1 MGIPV
6 REGGKAVRFQEKLH
20 EYSKEEIWEEYC
32 GFLTLSTEE
41 FMDIQKRLL
50 TEQMALWSDSALG
63 QSILKGKKPTT
74 IEEFRS
80 MVPLTTY
87 EDYAPTLLSKQTK
100 ALPAEPVLWVQT
112 TWEGGVHPIKNAP
125 YTKGMLDTFQHNVI
139 SCLVLATSKN
149 KGDFD
154 ISVTDHMLYALA
166 PLPFVTGLLPL
177 VLHEEIDIE
186 YLPAVKDAVNMSFKE
201 RNVQGFKLGM
211 KKGIE
216 YFFGLGS
223 VLYYVSQS
231 ITSIS
236 GSRKK
241 SLGELLRSVSPS
253 MLMRSLVAKRTC
265 RRENRDLLPKDLFK
279 LKGFMCAGTDN
290 RCYKA
295 DLERMWGVAPMEI
308 FAGTEPTCIGCETWS
323 REGVYFFPDACF
335 YEFIP
340 EDEMNK
346 NMEDP
351 DYQPRTVLWDEVVP
365 GGIYEIVLTVFK
377 GGAFAR
383 YRVGDVFRCTGIGSR
398 LENNSI
404 PRFQYIDRVPQ
415 IIDIAGFTR
424 ITEKSINQAIELS
437 RLPIENWTAKKEFTE
452 NNRPYLHLYV
462 ELQRNNLINSAVSI
476 RILQDQLGIY
486 FRYLDQDYEDLKKI
500 LGVDP
505 LKITMLKCG
514 TFAAYK
520 RKFGNIIRKLNPES
534 CDINDLLTCH
544 QFDSLERRG
553 MLDDWI

>member
-1 MGIPV
+1 M
-6 REGGKAVRFQEKLH
+6 RFQEKLH

-32 GFLTLSTEE
+32 GFLTLSMDE
-41 FMDIQKRLL
+41 FMNIQNRLL
-50 TEQMALWSDSALG
+50 LEQMDLWCNSSLG
-63 QSILKGKKPTT
+63 QSILKGKHPRT
-74 IEEFRS
+74 ISEFRE

-87 EDYAPTLLSKQTK
+87 EDYSTTLLAKQAK
-100 ALPAEPVLWVQT
+100 ALPGTPVLWVQT
-112 TWEGGVHPIKNAP
+112 TWEGGVHPIKVAP
-125 YTKGMLDTFQHNVI
+125 YTKGMLDTFKHNVM
-139 SCLVLATSKN
+139 SCLILATSRS

-166 PLPFVTGLLPL
+166 PMPYVTGLLPIL
-177 VLHEEIDIE
+177 FKDEIDIE
-186 YLPAVKDAVNMSFKE
+186 FLPSVKDAVKMTFKE

-231 ITSIS
+231 ISS
-236 GSRKK
+236 MQSSHKK
-241 SLGELLRSVSPS
+241 SLKERFMSTSPQMMLRYA
-253 MLMRSLVAKRTC
+253 MAKKKC
-265 RRENRDLLPKDLFK
+265 RQENRELLPKDLFQ

-295 DLERMWGVAPMEI
+295 DLERMWGICPMEI

-340 EDEMNK
+340 EDELDR
-346 NMEDP
+346 NMADP
-351 DYQPRTVLWDEVVP
+351 TYQPRTVLWDEVIP
-365 GGIYEIVLTVFK
+365 GNVYELVLTVFK

-383 YRVGDVFRCTGIGSR
+383 YRAGDLFRCTGIGSQ
-398 LENNSI
+398 LENNQI
-404 PRFQYIDRVPQ
+404 PRFQFVDRVPQ

-437 RLPIENWTAKKEFTE
+437 RLPIAAWTAKKEFTE
-452 NNRPYLHLYV
+452 NDRPYLHLYV
-462 ELQRNNLINSAVSI
+462 ELERSNLINSAVTI

-505 LKITMLKCG
+505 LKITLLKCG
-514 TFAAYK
+514 TFDSYRSK
-520 RKFGNIIRKLNPES
+520 YGTSIRPMNPET
-534 CDINDLLTCH
+534 CEITDLLACH
-544 QFDSLERRG
+544 QVDYVGKED
-553 MLDDWI
+553 MMNEWI

>member
-1 MGIPV
+1 M
-6 REGGKAVRFQEKLH
+6 RFQEKLH

-32 GFLTLSTEE
+32 GFLTLSKEG

-50 TEQMALWSDSALG
+50 MEQIELWSSCSLG
-63 QSILKGKKPTT
+63 QSILKGKHPRT
-74 IEEFRS
+74 IEEFRE

-87 EDYAPTLLSKQTK
+87 EDYAPTLLSKQTGD
-100 ALPAEPVLWVQT
+100 LPGEPVLWVQT
-112 TWEGGVHPIKNAP
+112 TWEGGVHPIKVAP
-125 YTKGMLDTFQHNVI
+125 YTKGMLDTFKHNVM
-139 SCLVLATSKN
+139 SCLILATSRK

-166 PLPFVTGLLPL
+166 PLPYVTGLLPL
-177 VLHEEIDIE
+177 LFKDEIDIE
-186 YLPAVKDAVNMSFKE
+186 FLPSVRDAVNMSFKE

-231 ITSIS
+231 ITSMPL
-236 GSRKK
+236 GRKK
-241 SLGELLRSVSPS
+241 SLKDRLSSISPK
-253 MLMRSLVAKRTC
+253 MMARYMVAKKKC
-265 RRENRDLLPKDLFK
+265 RKENRELLPKDLFQ

-290 RCYKA
+290 RCYKE
-295 DLERMWGVAPMEI
+295 DLERMWGIPPMEI
-308 FAGTEPTCIGCETWS
+308 FAGTESTCIGCETWS
-323 REGVYFFPDACF
+323 REGVYFLPDACF

-340 EDEMNK
+340 ENELDK
-346 NMEDP
+346 NLADP
-351 DYQPRTVLWDEVVP
+351 EYQPRTILWDEVVP
-365 GGIYEIVLTVFK
+365 GGVYEIVLTVLK

-383 YRVGDVFRCTGIGSR
+383 YRIGDMFRCTGIGSQ
-398 LENNSI
+398 LENNQI

-415 IIDIAGFTR
+415 VIDIAGFTR
-424 ITEKSINQAIELS
+424 ITENSINQAIELS
-437 RLPIENWTAKKEFTE
+437 SLPIAAWTAKKEFTD

-462 ELQRNNLINSAVSI
+462 ELERDSLAGSAVSI

-505 LKITMLKCG
+505 LKITLLKCG
-514 TFAAYK
+514 TFETYQ
-520 RKFGNIIRKLNPES
+520 RRFGASIRPMNPDSREIS
-534 CDINDLLTCH
+534 DLLGCH
-544 QFDSLERRG
+544 QGGVGKEVFRNE
-553 MLDDWI
+553 WI

>member
-1 MGIPV
+1 
-6 REGGKAVRFQEKLH
+6 
-20 EYSKEEIWEEYC
+20 
-32 GFLTLSTEE
+32 
-41 FMDIQKRLL
+41 
-50 TEQMALWSDSALG
+50 
-63 QSILKGKKPTT
+63 
-74 IEEFRS
+74 
-80 MVPLTTY
+80 
-87 EDYAPTLLSKQTK
+87 
-100 ALPAEPVLWVQT
+100 
-112 TWEGGVHPIKNAP
+112 
-125 YTKGMLDTFQHNVI
+125 
-139 SCLVLATSKN
+139 
-149 KGDFD
+149 
-154 ISVTDHMLYALA
+154 
-166 PLPFVTGLLPL
+166 
-177 VLHEEIDIE
+177 
-186 YLPAVKDAVNMSFKE
+186 MSFKE

-231 ITSIS
+231 VGAMTS
-236 GSRKK
+236 GRKK
-241 SLGELLRSVSPS
+241 SLREYLSSTSPR
-253 MLMRSLVAKRTC
+253 MMARYLMAKKKC
-265 RRENRDLLPKDLFK
+265 RRENRELMPKDLFQ

-295 DLERMWGVAPMEI
+295 DLERMWGISPMEI

-340 EDEMNK
+340 EDELDK
-346 NMEDP
+346 NIADP
-351 DYQPRTVLWDEVVP
+351 SYQPRTILWDEVLP
-365 GGIYEIVLTVFK
+365 GGVYELVLTVLK

-383 YRVGDVFRCTGIGSR
+383 YRVGDVFRCIGIGSQ
-398 LENNSI
+398 LENNQI

-437 RLPIENWTAKKEFTE
+437 RLPIAAWTAKKEFTE

-462 ELQRNNLINSAVSI
+462 ELERSNLINSAVSI

-505 LKITMLKCG
+505 LKITLLKCG
-514 TFAAYK
+514 TFEAYQ
-520 RKFGNIIRKLNPES
+520 RKYGAPIRTMNPES
-534 CDINDLLTCH
+534 CEINDLLTCH
-544 QFDSLERRG
+544 RIDSVGKGDL
-553 MLDDWI
+553 LNDWI

>member
-1 MGIPV
+1 M
-6 REGGKAVRFQEKLH
+6 RFQEKLH
-20 EYSKEEIWEEYC
+20 EYSKAEIWEEYC
-32 GFLTLSTEE
+32 GFLTLTTEE

-50 TEQMALWSDSALG
+50 MEQMEVWCSSPLG
-63 QSILKGKKPTT
+63 QSILKGKKPRS
-74 IEEFRS
+74 IDEFRA

-87 EDYAPTLLSKQTK
+87 DDYAPTLLSKQTK
-100 ALPAEPVLWVQT
+100 ALPGEPVLWVRT
-112 TWEGGVHPIKNAP
+112 TWEGGVHPIKVAP
-125 YTKGMLDTFQHNVI
+125 YTKGMLDTFKHNVM
-139 SCLVLATSKN
+139 SCLVLATSRE
-149 KGDFD
+149 KGEFD

-177 VLHEEIDIE
+177 LFHDEIDIE
-186 YLPAVKDAVNMSFKE
+186 FLPSVKEAVNMSFKE
-201 RNVQGFKLGM
+201 RNVQGFRLGM

-231 ITSIS
+231 VTSMKG
-236 GSRKK
+236 GSKK
-241 SLGELLRSVSPS
+241 SLREKLLSTSPTM
-253 MLMRSLVAKRTC
+253 MLRYMMAKKTC
-265 RRENRDLLPKDLFK
+265 QRENRELLPKDLFQ

-295 DLERMWGVAPMEI
+295 DLERMWGVPPMEI

-340 EDEMNK
+340 EDEMNR
-346 NMEDP
+346 NMENP

-383 YRVGDVFRCTGIGSR
+383 YRVGDVFRCTGIGSQT
-398 LENNSI
+398 ENNNI

-437 RLPIENWTAKKEFTE
+437 RLPIEAWTAKKEFTE

-462 ELQRNNLINSAVSI
+462 ELQRDNLINSAVSI

-500 LGVDP
+500 LGMDP
-505 LKITMLKCG
+505 LKISTMKCG
-514 TFAAYK
+514 TFAAYEK
-520 RKFGNIIRKLNPES
+520 KFGTSIRKINPDGCE
-534 CDINDLLTCH
+534 INDLLVCH
-544 QFDSLERRG
+544 RVDSVERG
-553 MLDDWI
+553 GTLDDWV

>member
-1 MGIPV
+1 M
-6 REGGKAVRFQEKLH
+6 RFQEKLH

-32 GFLTLSTEE
+32 GFLTLSKEG

-50 TEQMALWSDSALG
+50 MEQIELWSSCGLG
-63 QSILKGKKPTT
+63 QSILKGKHPRT
-74 IEEFRS
+74 IEEFRE

-87 EDYAPTLLSKQTK
+87 EDYAPTLLSKQTGD
-100 ALPAEPVLWVQT
+100 LPGEPVLWVQT
-112 TWEGGVHPIKNAP
+112 TWEGGVHPIKVAP
-125 YTKGMLDTFQHNVI
+125 YTKGMLDTFKHNVM
-139 SCLVLATSKN
+139 SCLILATSRK

-166 PLPFVTGLLPL
+166 PLPYVTGLLPL
-177 VLHEEIDIE
+177 LFKDEIDIE
-186 YLPAVKDAVNMSFKE
+186 FLPSVRDAVNMSFKE

-231 ITSIS
+231 ITSMPL
-236 GSRKK
+236 GRKK
-241 SLGELLRSVSPS
+241 SLKDRLSSISPK
-253 MLMRSLVAKRTC
+253 MMARYMVAKKKC
-265 RRENRDLLPKDLFK
+265 RKENRELLPKDLFQ

-290 RCYKA
+290 RCYKE
-295 DLERMWGVAPMEI
+295 DLARLWGIPPMEI
-308 FAGTEPTCIGCETWS
+308 FAGTESTCIGCETWS
-323 REGVYFFPDACF
+323 REGVYFLPDACF

-340 EDEMNK
+340 ENELDK
-346 NMEDP
+346 NLADP
-351 DYQPRTVLWDEVVP
+351 EYQPRTILWDEVVP
-365 GGIYEIVLTVFK
+365 GGVYEIVLTVLK

-383 YRVGDVFRCTGIGSR
+383 YRIGDMFRCTGIGSQ
-398 LENNSI
+398 LENNQI

-415 IIDIAGFTR
+415 VIDIAGFTR
-424 ITEKSINQAIELS
+424 ITENSINQAIELS
-437 RLPIENWTAKKEFTE
+437 SLPIAAWTAKKEFTD

-462 ELQRNNLINSAVSI
+462 ELERDNLAGSAVSI

-505 LKITMLKCG
+505 LKITLLKCG
-514 TFAAYK
+514 TFETY
-520 RKFGNIIRKLNPES
+520 RRRFGTPIRSMNPGSREIS
-534 CDINDLLTCH
+534 DLLGCH
-544 QFDSLERRG
+544 QGGVGKEVFRNE
-553 MLDDWI
+553 WV

>member
-1 MGIPV
+1 M
-6 REGGKAVRFQEKLH
+6 RFQEKLH
-20 EYSKEEIWEEYC
+20 QYTKEEIWEEYC

-41 FMDIQKRLL
+41 FMSIQNRLL
-50 TEQMALWSDSALG
+50 LEQMELWSSSGLG
-63 QSILKGKKPTT
+63 QSILRGKHPHTVD
-74 IEEFRS
+74 EFRE

-87 EDYAPTLLSKQTK
+87 EDYAPTLLSKQTS
-100 ALPAEPVLWVQT
+100 ALPCDPVLWIQT
-112 TWEGGVHPIKNAP
+112 TWEGGVHPIKTAP
-125 YTKGMLDTFQHNVI
+125 YTKGMLDTFKHNLM
-139 SCLVLATSKN
+139 SCLILSSSRSKC
-149 KGDFD
+149 DFD

-166 PLPFVTGLLPL
+166 PLPYMTGLLPL
-177 VLHEEIDIE
+177 LFKDEIDLEFI
-186 YLPAVKDAVNMSFKE
+186 PSVKDATNMTFKE

-231 ITSIS
+231 IATMQS
-236 GSRKK
+236 GQK
-241 SLGELLRSVSPS
+241 SLKEKLFSVSPK
-253 MLMRSLVAKRTC
+253 MAMRYLIAKNKC
-265 RRENRDLLPKDLFK
+265 KKENRELLPKDLFH
-279 LKGFMCAGTDN
+279 LKGFICAGTDN

-295 DLERMWGVAPMEI
+295 DLEKMWGIAPMEI

-340 EDEMNK
+340 EDELDRNIA
-346 NMEDP
+346 DP

-365 GGIYEIVLTVFK
+365 GGIYELVLTVLK

-383 YRVGDVFRCTGIGSR
+383 YRVGDVFRCTGIGSQ
-398 LENNSI
+398 LENNTI

-424 ITEKSINQAIELS
+424 ITEKSINQAIQLS
-437 RLPIENWTAKKEFTE
+437 RLPIAAWTAKKEYTD
-452 NNRPYLHLYV
+452 NYRPYLHLYV
-462 ELQRNNLINSAVSI
+462 ELQRSNLLNSAISI
-476 RILQDQLGIY
+476 RILQEQLGIY

-505 LKITMLKCG
+505 LQITLLKCG
-514 TFAAYK
+514 TFELYEQK
-520 RKFGNIIRKLNPES
+520 YGSIRSMNPET
-534 CDINDLLTCH
+534 CEINDLLACH
-544 QFDSLERRG
+544 MYDGIGKGAYLNE
-553 MLDDWI
+553 WI

>member
-1 MGIPV
+1 M
-6 REGGKAVRFQEKLH
+6 RFQEKLH

-32 GFLTLSTEE
+32 GFLTLSKEG

-50 TEQMALWSDSALG
+50 MEQIELWSSCGLG
-63 QSILKGKKPTT
+63 QSILKGKYPRT
-74 IEEFRS
+74 IEEFRE

-87 EDYAPTLLSKQTK
+87 EDYAPTLLSKQTGD
-100 ALPAEPVLWVQT
+100 LPGEPVLWVQT
-112 TWEGGVHPIKNAP
+112 TWEGGVHPIKVAP
-125 YTKGMLDTFQHNVI
+125 YTKGMLDTFKHNVM
-139 SCLVLATSKN
+139 SCLILATSRK

-166 PLPFVTGLLPL
+166 PLPYVTGLLPL
-177 VLHEEIDIE
+177 LFKDEIDIE
-186 YLPAVKDAVNMSFKE
+186 FLPSVRDAVNMSFKE

-231 ITSIS
+231 ITSMPL
-236 GSRKK
+236 GRKK
-241 SLGELLRSVSPS
+241 SLKDRLSSISPK
-253 MLMRSLVAKRTC
+253 MMARYMVAKKKC
-265 RRENRDLLPKDLFK
+265 RKENRELLPKDLFQ

-290 RCYKA
+290 RCYKE
-295 DLERMWGVAPMEI
+295 DLERMWGIPPMEI
-308 FAGTEPTCIGCETWS
+308 FAGTESTCIGCETWS
-323 REGVYFFPDACF
+323 REGVYFLPDACF

-340 EDEMNK
+340 ENELDK
-346 NMEDP
+346 NLADP
-351 DYQPRTVLWDEVVP
+351 EYQPRTILWDEVVP
-365 GGIYEIVLTVFK
+365 GGVYEIVLTVLK

-383 YRVGDVFRCTGIGSR
+383 YRIGDMFRCTGIGIQ
-398 LENNSI
+398 LENNQI

-415 IIDIAGFTR
+415 VIDIAGFTR
-424 ITEKSINQAIELS
+424 ITENSINQAIELS
-437 RLPIENWTAKKEFTE
+437 SLPIAAWTAKKEFTD

-462 ELQRNNLINSAVSI
+462 ELERDNLAGSAVSI

-505 LKITMLKCG
+505 LKITLLKCG
-514 TFAAYK
+514 TFETY
-520 RKFGNIIRKLNPES
+520 RRRFGTPIRSMNPGSREIS
-534 CDINDLLTCH
+534 DLLGCH
-544 QFDSLERRG
+544 QGGVGKEVFRNE
-553 MLDDWI
+553 WV

>member
-1 MGIPV
+1 M
-6 REGGKAVRFQEKLH
+6 RFQEKLH

-32 GFLTLSTEE
+32 GFLTLSKEG

-50 TEQMALWSDSALG
+50 MEQIELWSSCGLG
-63 QSILKGKKPTT
+63 QSILKGKHPRT
-74 IEEFRS
+74 IEEFRE

-87 EDYAPTLLSKQTK
+87 EDYAPTLLSKQTGD
-100 ALPAEPVLWVQT
+100 LPGEPVLWVQT
-112 TWEGGVHPIKNAP
+112 TWEGGVHPIKVAP
-125 YTKGMLDTFQHNVI
+125 YTKGMLDTFKHNVM
-139 SCLVLATSKN
+139 SCLILATSRK

-166 PLPFVTGLLPL
+166 PLPYVTGLLPL
-177 VLHEEIDIE
+177 LFKDEIDIE
-186 YLPAVKDAVNMSFKE
+186 FLPSVRDAVNMSFKE

-231 ITSIS
+231 ITSMPL
-236 GSRKK
+236 GRKK
-241 SLGELLRSVSPS
+241 SLKDRLSSISPK
-253 MLMRSLVAKRTC
+253 MMARYMVAKKKC
-265 RRENRDLLPKDLFK
+265 RKENRELLPKDLFQ

-290 RCYKA
+290 RCYKE
-295 DLERMWGVAPMEI
+295 DLERMWGIPPMEI
-308 FAGTEPTCIGCETWS
+308 FAGTESTCIGWETWS
-323 REGVYFFPDACF
+323 REGVYFLPDACF

-340 EDEMNK
+340 ENELDK
-346 NMEDP
+346 NLADP
-351 DYQPRTVLWDEVVP
+351 EYQPRTILWDEVVP
-365 GGIYEIVLTVFK
+365 GGVYEIVLTVLK

-383 YRVGDVFRCTGIGSR
+383 YRIGDMFRCTGIGSQ
-398 LENNSI
+398 LENNQI

-415 IIDIAGFTR
+415 VIDIAGFTR
-424 ITEKSINQAIELS
+424 ITENSINQAIELS
-437 RLPIENWTAKKEFTE
+437 SLPIAAWTAKKEFTD

-462 ELQRNNLINSAVSI
+462 ELERDNLAGSAVSI

-505 LKITMLKCG
+505 LKITLLKCG
-514 TFAAYK
+514 TFETY
-520 RKFGNIIRKLNPES
+520 RRRFGTPIRSMNPGSREIS
-534 CDINDLLTCH
+534 DLLGCH
-544 QFDSLERRG
+544 QGGVGKEVFRNE
-553 MLDDWI
+553 WV

>member
-1 MGIPV
+1 M
-6 REGGKAVRFQEKLH
+6 RFQEKLH
-20 EYSKEEIWEEYC
+20 EYSKAEIWEEYC
-32 GFLTLSTEE
+32 GFLTLTTEE

-50 TEQMALWSDSALG
+50 MEQMEVWCSSPLG
-63 QSILKGKKPTT
+63 QSILKGKKPRS
-74 IEEFRS
+74 IDEFRA

-87 EDYAPTLLSKQTK
+87 DDYAPTLLSKQTK
-100 ALPAEPVLWVQT
+100 ALPGEPVLWVRT
-112 TWEGGVHPIKNAP
+112 TWEGGVHPIKVAP
-125 YTKGMLDTFQHNVI
+125 YTKGMLDTFKHNVM
-139 SCLVLATSKN
+139 SCLVLATSRE
-149 KGDFD
+149 KGEFD

-177 VLHEEIDIE
+177 LFHDEIDIE
-186 YLPAVKDAVNMSFKE
+186 FLPSVKEAVNMSFKE
-201 RNVQGFKLGM
+201 RNVQGFRLGM

-231 ITSIS
+231 VTSMKG
-236 GSRKK
+236 GSKK
-241 SLGELLRSVSPS
+241 SLREKLLSTSPTM
-253 MLMRSLVAKRTC
+253 MLRYMMAKKTC
-265 RRENRDLLPKDLFK
+265 QRENRELLPKDLFQ

-295 DLERMWGVAPMEI
+295 DLEKMWGVPPMEI

-340 EDEMNK
+340 EDEMNR
-346 NMEDP
+346 NMENP

-383 YRVGDVFRCTGIGSR
+383 YRVGDVFRCTGIGSQT
-398 LENNSI
+398 ENNNI

-437 RLPIENWTAKKEFTE
+437 RLPIEAWTAKKEFTE

-462 ELQRNNLINSAVSI
+462 ELQRDNLINSAVSI

-500 LGVDP
+500 LGMDP
-505 LKITMLKCG
+505 LKISTMKCG
-514 TFAAYK
+514 TFAAYEK
-520 RKFGNIIRKLNPES
+520 KFGTSIRKINPDGCE
-534 CDINDLLTCH
+534 INDLLVCH
-544 QFDSLERRG
+544 RVDSVERG
-553 MLDDWI
+553 GTLDDWV

>member
-1 MGIPV
+1 M
-6 REGGKAVRFQEKLH
+6 RFEEKLKKCSH
-20 EYSKEEIWEEYC
+20 QQLWQEYC
-32 GFLTLSTEE
+32 GFVDMSLADYMYTQRRLMEEQLSMWCESGLGR
-41 FMDIQKRLL
+41 RLL
-50 TEQMALWSDSALG
+50 HGAKPKNIDELRQAL
-63 QSILKGKKPTT
+63 
-74 IEEFRS
+74 
-80 MVPLTTY
+80 PLTSY
-87 EDYAPTLLSKQTK
+87 ADYADVLLPKR
-100 ALPAEPVLWVQT
+100 AEMLCAEPSIWIQT
-112 TWEGGVHPIKNAP
+112 TWEGGVHPIKVAP
-125 YTKGMLDTFQHNVI
+125 YTKGMLDTFKHNVM
-139 SCLVLATSKN
+139 SCLVLAASRQ

-166 PLPFVTGLLPL
+166 PLPYATGILPL
-177 VLHEEIDIE
+177 LFKDEIDIE
-186 YLPAVKDAVNMSFKE
+186 FLPSVKEAATMSFKE

-231 ITSIS
+231 ITYMQF
-236 GSRKK
+236 GRKK
-241 SLGELLRSVSPS
+241 SLKEKLLSTSPQ
-253 MLMRSLVAKRTC
+253 MMARYLVAKNKC
-265 RRENRDLLPKDLFK
+265 QKENRELLPKDLFQ

-295 DLERMWGVAPMEI
+295 DLEKMWGISPMEI

-340 EDEMNK
+340 EDELDK
-346 NMEDP
+346 NMDNP
-351 DYQPRTVLWDEVVP
+351 NYQPRTVLWDEVVP
-365 GGIYEIVLTVFK
+365 GGIYEIVLTVLK

-383 YRVGDVFRCTGIGSR
+383 YRVGDVFRCTGIGSH
-398 LENNSI
+398 LEGNNI

-437 RLPIENWTAKKEFTE
+437 RLPIAAWTAKKEFTE

-462 ELQRNNLINSAVSI
+462 ELERSNLINSAISI

-500 LGVDP
+500 LGIDP
-505 LKITMLKCG
+505 LKITLLKCG
-514 TFAAYK
+514 TFEFY
-520 RKFGNIIRKLNPES
+520 
-534 CDINDLLTCH
+534 
-544 QFDSLERRG
+544 ERRYTCNCVFCKCCSG
-553 MLDDWI
+553 GT

>member
-1 MGIPV
+1 M
-6 REGGKAVRFQEKLH
+6 RFQEKLH
-20 EYSKEEIWEEYC
+20 EYSKQEIWEEYC
-32 GFLTLSTEE
+32 GFLRLSQQE

-50 TEQMALWSDSALG
+50 LEQMELWSNSGLG
-63 QSILKGKKPTT
+63 QSILKGKKPAT
-74 IEEFRS
+74 IEEFRT

-87 EDYAPTLLSKQTK
+87 EDYAPMLLSKQTK
-100 ALPAEPVLWVQT
+100 ILPGEPVLWVQT
-112 TWEGGVHPIKNAP
+112 TWEGGVHPVKVAP
-125 YTKGMLDTFQHNVI
+125 YTKGILDTFQHNVM
-139 SCLVLATSKN
+139 SCLILATSRKR
-149 KGDFD
+149 GEFD

-166 PLPFVTGLLPL
+166 SLPYVTGLLPL
-177 VLHEEIDIE
+177 LCKEEIDIE
-186 YLPAVKDAVNMSFKE
+186 FLPAVKDAVNMSFSE

-231 ITSIS
+231 LTAI
-236 GSRKK
+236 GGGRKK
-241 SLGELLRSVSPS
+241 SLRELLFNVSPT
-253 MLMRSLVAKRTC
+253 MMIRSLAAKRKC
-265 RRENRDLLPKDLFK
+265 RREKRQLMPKDLFK
-279 LKGFMCAGTDN
+279 LKAFMYAGTDN
-290 RCYKA
+290 RCYKE
-295 DLERMWGVAPMEI
+295 DLEEMWGITPMEV

-323 REGVYFFPDACF
+323 REGVYFFPDSCF

-346 NMEDP
+346 NIEDP
-351 DYQPRTVLWDEVVP
+351 NYQPRTVLWDEVVP

-383 YRVGDVFRCTGIGSR
+383 YRVGDMFRCSGIGSQ
-398 LENNSI
+398 LEDNEI
-404 PRFQYIDRVPQ
+404 PRFQYIDRIPQ

-462 ELQRNNLINSAVSI
+462 ELQRSNLINSAVSI

-505 LKITMLKCG
+505 LKITLLKCG
-514 TFAAYK
+514 TFAAYQY
-520 RKFGNIIRKLNPES
+520 KFGGTIRKMNPES
-534 CDINDLLTCH
+534 CDLNDLLACH
-544 QFDSLERRG
+544 QYDSLKRRG
-553 MLDDWI
+553 ASDGWI

>member
-1 MGIPV
+1 M
-6 REGGKAVRFQEKLH
+6 RFQEKLH

-32 GFLTLSTEE
+32 GFLTLSKEG

-50 TEQMALWSDSALG
+50 MEQIELWSSCGLG
-63 QSILKGKKPTT
+63 QSILKGKHPRT
-74 IEEFRS
+74 IEEFRE

-87 EDYAPTLLSKQTK
+87 EDYAPTLLSKQTGD
-100 ALPAEPVLWVQT
+100 LPGEPVLWVQT
-112 TWEGGVHPIKNAP
+112 TWEGGVHPIKVAP
-125 YTKGMLDTFQHNVI
+125 YTKGMLDTFKHNVM
-139 SCLVLATSKN
+139 SCLILATSRK

-166 PLPFVTGLLPL
+166 PLPYVTGLLQL
-177 VLHEEIDIE
+177 LFKDEIDIE
-186 YLPAVKDAVNMSFKE
+186 FLPSVRDAVNMSFKE

-231 ITSIS
+231 ITSMPL
-236 GSRKK
+236 GRKK
-241 SLGELLRSVSPS
+241 SLKDRLSSISPK
-253 MLMRSLVAKRTC
+253 MMARYMVAKKKC
-265 RRENRDLLPKDLFK
+265 RKENRELLPKDLFQ

-290 RCYKA
+290 RCYKE
-295 DLERMWGVAPMEI
+295 DLERMWGIPPMEI
-308 FAGTEPTCIGCETWS
+308 FAGTESTCIGCETWS
-323 REGVYFFPDACF
+323 REGVYFLPDACF

-340 EDEMNK
+340 ENELDK
-346 NMEDP
+346 NLADP
-351 DYQPRTVLWDEVVP
+351 EYQPRTILWDEVVP
-365 GGIYEIVLTVFK
+365 GGVYEIVLTVLK

-383 YRVGDVFRCTGIGSR
+383 YRIGDMFRCTGIGSQ
-398 LENNSI
+398 LENNQI

-415 IIDIAGFTR
+415 VIDIAGFTR
-424 ITEKSINQAIELS
+424 ITENSINQAIELS
-437 RLPIENWTAKKEFTE
+437 SLPIAAWTAKKEFTD

-462 ELQRNNLINSAVSI
+462 ELERDNLAGSAVSI

-505 LKITMLKCG
+505 LKITLLKCG
-514 TFAAYK
+514 TFETY
-520 RKFGNIIRKLNPES
+520 RRRFGTPIRSMNPGSREIS
-534 CDINDLLTCH
+534 DLLGCH
-544 QFDSLERRG
+544 QGGVGKEVFRNE
-553 MLDDWI
+553 WV